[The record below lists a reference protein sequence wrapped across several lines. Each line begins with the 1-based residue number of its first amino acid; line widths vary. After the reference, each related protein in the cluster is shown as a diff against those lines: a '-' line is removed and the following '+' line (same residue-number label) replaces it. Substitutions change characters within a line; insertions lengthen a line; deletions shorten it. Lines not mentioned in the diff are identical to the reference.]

1 MNLIKCL
8 QLLRKLTYIRRK
20 NNMAMSD
27 CPRCWNTPCT
37 CGYMGYDV
45 KYQAGPSRYEQDREK
60 DRLMERIKNLKI
72 NWPH

>member
-1 MNLIKCL
+1 
-8 QLLRKLTYIRRK
+8 
-20 NNMAMSD
+20 MAMSD